1 MVFSLLIGMALA
13 KGIAEGVHVAKGGM
27 SYKGEEEFD
36 KEVGYQGIDTT
47 DIIRIAQRHGIYPN
61 KKGILPHTVPP
72 KRVID
77 YVKRYSNNPSDV
89 EEFKSNWRKTVEE
102 QFEAR
107 HEKVRTSSRDSKMY
121 DKNLKDRKNNEV
133 PYLSSSKTRI
143 FVVEHWMG
151 MPKGEHQ
158 RRVNE
163 IVKNTI
169 LGDYL
174 VGKPV
179 LRENDWTLKTYAEY
193 YKVKLNA
200 DSKKAMGD
208 VEFNRLYRE
217 CCAKCG
223 YDY

>member
-1 MVFSLLIGMALA
+1 MVLSLLIGMALA
-13 KGIAEGVHVAKGGM
+13 KGIAECAHVAKGGM
-27 SYKGEEEFD
+27 SFKGEEEFD
-36 KEVGYQGIDTT
+36 KEVAYHGIDTT
-47 DIIRIAQRHGIYPN
+47 DILRIAKRHGIYPN

-77 YVKRYSNNPSDV
+77 YVKKYSNNPSDV

-107 HEKVRTSSRDSKMY
+107 HEKVRTSSSDSKMY
-121 DKNLKDRKNNEV
+121 DKNLQHRKNNEV

-174 VGKPV
+174 AGKPV
-179 LRENDWTLKTYAEY
+179 LRENNWSMDSHNEY
-193 YKVKLNA
+193 YKVKLNSDA
-200 DSKKAMGD
+200 RNTMDE
-208 VEFNRLYRE
+208 VQFLRLYRE
-217 CCAKCG
+217 CCAKIG

>member
-1 MVFSLLIGMALA
+1 MALA

-36 KEVGYQGIDTT
+36 KNAGYHGIDPA
-47 DIIRIAQRHGIYPN
+47 DVIGIAKRHGIYPN
-61 KKGILPHTVPP
+61 KKGVLPYTKPP
-72 KRVID
+72 ARVLK
-77 YVKRYSNNPSDV
+77 YVKKYANSPNDV
-89 EEFKSNWRKTVEE
+89 NKFEENWRIKV
-102 QFEAR
+102 QQQLDAK
-107 HEKVRTSSRDSKMY
+107 HEKIRKNSYDSKQY
-121 DKNLKDRKNNEV
+121 DKKLQHRKNNEI
-133 PYLSSSKTRI
+133 PHLSSSKTRI
-143 FVVEHWMG
+143 FIIEHWMG
-151 MPKGEHQ
+151 MLKAEHQ

-174 VGKPV
+174 AGKPV
-179 LRENDWTLKTYAEY
+179 LRQNDWTLKTYAEY

-200 DSKKAMGD
+200 DSKNAMGD